1 MAQVRS
7 VIVAVN
13 GGDGFELACVLKAG
27 EGAVAFENVAQRVD
41 ALGGV
46 LAFAPFVE
54 TTDFVLG
61 EAAKGSACTV
71 SKAADAKA
79 SRGTKSMQSSSGL
92 WAT

>member
-1 MAQVRS
+1 M
-7 VIVAVN
+7 
-13 GGDGFELACVLKAG
+13 ACVLEVG
-27 EGAVAFENVAQRVD
+27 EGGGALQCLAQRID

-79 SRGTKSMQSSSGL
+79 SRGTKSMQSSRGL
-92 WAT
+92 RIT